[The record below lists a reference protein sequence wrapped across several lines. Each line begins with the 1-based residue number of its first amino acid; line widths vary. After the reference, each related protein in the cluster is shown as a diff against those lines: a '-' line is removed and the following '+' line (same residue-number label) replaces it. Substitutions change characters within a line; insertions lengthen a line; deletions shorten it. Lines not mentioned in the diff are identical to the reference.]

1 MIKRLLSILLAS
13 VLILTTPI
21 SALAETPGGGST
33 IGRYPTPSS
42 TSAGYKADHGTYK
55 DMGFR
60 ITITT
65 CDPILE
71 EGIQPLSGAYSKEDI
86 DAKRAEIEDINRQRY
101 WEPGNHGIYFWANM
115 RQDGVKPHLGV
126 TTSEPGNG
134 KSINGQMIEMGDD
147 VPVGQGEN
155 KLAYLCWD
163 TPEGWTRASDAPAY
177 NPELYNIIVQGDA
190 NYANGG
196 DWLFDIRQKY
206 TVLTGETAADNR
218 ARLTRVVA
226 RGGKTADN
234 FRNFSWDTAV
244 TDSGGE
250 ITAQHQ
256 VMWSFTGYLTML
268 IQFAWLAQDIG
279 DIATYQEF
287 ENAIW
292 AWVTSGYDPRSMP
305 ILEIEACA
313 ELDTTGA
320 PTNANR
326 NIQLQTIPYIL
337 NNMYGTHMS
346 ALLYSKW
353 PDNCKDNTTEAIR
366 QFAGDKAPV
375 DYWMVSEALGMYF
388 EGGRVVPHHTDRAYC
403 RKLWPTTDSG
413 GQTTYGYMVCYTYF
427 AEIGPVGDPGPNNS
441 SALGSFTW
449 KLTPDGMHDKTSEKE
464 VNEPSIIYDLNIS
477 QNGYNSNNYKQ
488 WETVVR
494 TDGIDCNKLRIRIYH
509 ISENLAEEQ
518 PATKYARDA
527 VKQKGADVTTPINK
541 VTVSPSGN
549 ITNFP
554 AGTVTKLRNN
564 TWSGNLTDDQFL
576 KIMKEATGLTYS

>member
-1 MIKRLLSILLAS
+1 MIKRFVAFTLAFALAVIS
-13 VLILTTPI
+13 PL

-33 IGRYPTPSS
+33 IGRHPTPHSS
-42 TSAGYKADHGTYK
+42 SAGYKADHGTYK

-60 ITITT
+60 VTITT

-71 EGIQPLSGAYSKEDI
+71 ENIQPLSGAYTKEDI
-86 DAKRAEIEDINRQRY
+86 QAKRAEIEDINRQRY

-147 VPVGQGEN
+147 VVVRQNEN
-155 KLAYLCWD
+155 KLAYLCYK
-163 TPEGWTRASDAPAY
+163 TPDGWIRDPNAVAY
-177 NPELYNIIVQGDA
+177 NPELYNIIVQGNA

-206 TVLTGETAADNR
+206 TALTGETAADNR

-226 RGGKTADN
+226 RGGNTADN
-234 FRNFSWDTAV
+234 FRNFSWDTDV
-244 TDSGGE
+244 TDTGGE
-250 ITAQHQ
+250 ITAHHQ

-279 DIATYQEF
+279 DTATYAEF
-287 ENAIW
+287 EKAIW
-292 AWVTSGYDPRSMP
+292 SWVTSGYDPRSMP

-313 ELDTTGA
+313 ELDSTGA
-320 PTNANR
+320 PTNNNR

-353 PDNCKDNTTEAIR
+353 PDNCRDNATEAIR

-375 DYWMVSEALGMYF
+375 DFWMVSEALGFYVT
-388 EGGRVVPHHTDRAYC
+388 GGIVKTHHTDRAYC

-413 GQTTYGYMVCYTYF
+413 GQKTFGYMVCYTYF
-427 AEIGPVGDPGPNNS
+427 ADITPNDDPGGHS
-441 SALGSFTW
+441 TMGSFTW
-449 KLTPDGMHDKTSEKE
+449 KLTPDGIHDKTPEKE
-464 VNEPSIIYDLNIS
+464 VNESSTIYELNIS
-477 QNGYNSNNYKQ
+477 QDNYNANNYKK
-488 WETVVR
+488 WETAVY

-518 PATKYARDA
+518 PATKYARDS
-527 VKQKGADVTTPINK
+527 VKQKGAD
-541 VTVSPSGN
+541 G
-549 ITNFP
+549 
-554 AGTVTKLRNN
+554 
-564 TWSGNLTDDQFL
+564 
-576 KIMKEATGLTYS
+576 

>member
-1 MIKRLLSILLAS
+1 MIKRFVAFTLAFALAVIS
-13 VLILTTPI
+13 PL

-60 ITITT
+60 VTITT

-71 EGIQPLSGAYSKEDI
+71 ENIQPLSGAYSKEDI
-86 DAKRAEIEDINRQRY
+86 QAKRAEIEDINRQRY

-147 VPVGQGEN
+147 VVVRQNEN
-155 KLAYLCWD
+155 KLAYLCYK
-163 TPEGWTRASDAPAY
+163 TPDGWIRDPNAVAY
-177 NPELYNIIVQGDA
+177 NPELYNIIVQGNA

-206 TVLTGETAADNR
+206 TALTGETVADNR

-226 RGGKTADN
+226 RGGNTADN
-234 FRNFSWDTAV
+234 FRNFSWDTDV
-244 TDSGGE
+244 TDTGGE
-250 ITAQHQ
+250 ITAHHQ

-279 DIATYQEF
+279 DTATYEEF
-287 ENAIW
+287 ERAIW
-292 AWVTSGYDPRSMP
+292 SWVTSGYDPKSMP
-305 ILEIEACA
+305 VLEIEACA

-320 PTNANR
+320 PTNNNR

-346 ALLYSKW
+346 AQLYNKW
-353 PDNCKDNTTEAIR
+353 PDNCRDNAVEAIR
-366 QFAGDKAPV
+366 QFAGDKSPV
-375 DYWMVSEALGMYF
+375 DYWMVSEALGFYVN
-388 EGGRVVPHHTDRAYC
+388 GGIVNPYHENRAYC
-403 RKLWPTTDSG
+403 RKLWPTTDSA
-413 GQTTYGYMVCYTYF
+413 GQKTFGYMICYTYF
-427 AEIGPVGDPGPNNS
+427 ADISPNGDPDDPCGHS
-441 SALGSFTW
+441 TMGSFTW
-449 KLTPDGMHDKTSEKE
+449 KLTPDGVHDKTPEKE
-464 VNEPSIIYDLNIS
+464 VNESSTIYELNIS
-477 QNGYNSNNYKQ
+477 QDNYNANNYKK
-488 WETVVR
+488 WETAVY

-518 PATKYARDA
+518 PATKYARDS
-527 VKQKGADVTTPINK
+527 VKQKGAD
-541 VTVSPSGN
+541 G
-549 ITNFP
+549 
-554 AGTVTKLRNN
+554 
-564 TWSGNLTDDQFL
+564 
-576 KIMKEATGLTYS
+576 

>member
-1 MIKRLLSILLAS
+1 MIKRFVAFTLAFALAVIS
-13 VLILTTPI
+13 PL

-60 ITITT
+60 VTITT

-71 EGIQPLSGAYSKEDI
+71 ENIQPLSGAYSKEDI
-86 DAKRAEIEDINRQRY
+86 QAKRAEIEDINRQRY

-147 VPVGQGEN
+147 VVVRQNEN
-155 KLAYLCWD
+155 KLAYLCYK
-163 TPEGWTRASDAPAY
+163 TPDGWIRDPNAVAY
-177 NPELYNIIVQGDA
+177 NPELYNIIVQGNA

-206 TVLTGETAADNR
+206 TALTGETAADNR

-226 RGGKTADN
+226 RGGNTADN
-234 FRNFSWDTAV
+234 FRNFSWDTDV
-244 TDSGGE
+244 TDTGGE
-250 ITAQHQ
+250 ITAHHQ

-279 DIATYQEF
+279 DTATYEEF
-287 ENAIW
+287 ERAIW
-292 AWVTSGYDPRSMP
+292 SWVTSGYDPKSMP
-305 ILEIEACA
+305 VLEIEACA

-320 PTNANR
+320 PTNNNR

-346 ALLYSKW
+346 AQLYNKW
-353 PDNCKDNTTEAIR
+353 PDNCRDNAVEAIR

-375 DYWMVSEALGMYF
+375 DFWMVSEALGFYITN
-388 EGGRVVPHHTDRAYC
+388 GAKIDHHTNRAYC

-413 GQTTYGYMVCYTYF
+413 GQKTFGYMICYTYF
-427 AEIGPVGDPGPNNS
+427 ADISPNDDPDDPGGHS
-441 SALGSFTW
+441 TMGSFTW
-449 KLTPDGMHDKTSEKE
+449 KLTPDGVHDKTPEKE
-464 VNEPSIIYDLNIS
+464 VNESSTIYELNIS
-477 QNGYNSNNYKQ
+477 QDNYNANNYKK
-488 WETVVR
+488 WETAVY

-518 PATKYARDA
+518 PATKYARDS
-527 VKQKGADVTTPINK
+527 VKQKGAD
-541 VTVSPSGN
+541 G
-549 ITNFP
+549 
-554 AGTVTKLRNN
+554 
-564 TWSGNLTDDQFL
+564 
-576 KIMKEATGLTYS
+576 